1 MQSVHRK
8 PNLKHGLAHECLGAE
23 GGDQCE
29 VLGVFGAGLGGV
41 DHDAQVAA
49 GHGEDVAVEDEG
61 ADLRVVDRL
70 AGGLVVAGDAGVPQ
84 LREQVAFYEQ
94 FGDQAPQPP
103 VGRVAGGGCSQ
114 VGDQC
119 GQERGEGTIINV
131 AGMIAFSG
139 PAPHAQMPRRAVYG
153 GSLAYLVAFSQTL
166 SAELEGTGVN
176 VQVLVP
182 GVVATEF
189 HERQGLDM
197 SRVPRMTADD
207 VVTASLRGLELGET
221 VSAPGL
227 EDAGLLDAVFQADL
241 AAFGAQSTELATR
254 YRAA

>member
-1 MQSVHRK
+1 
-8 PNLKHGLAHECLGAE
+8 
-23 GGDQCE
+23 
-29 VLGVFGAGLGGV
+29 
-41 DHDAQVAA
+41 
-49 GHGEDVAVEDEG
+49 
-61 ADLRVVDRL
+61 
-70 AGGLVVAGDAGVPQ
+70 
-84 LREQVAFYEQ
+84 
-94 FGDQAPQPP
+94 
-103 VGRVAGGGCSQ
+103 
-114 VGDQC
+114 
-119 GQERGEGTIINV
+119 
-131 AGMIAFSG
+131 MIAFSG